1 MPPSGF
7 SQDAI
12 NGLLAFVRDA
22 YQNTLDRYKGQDL
35 TEEQI
40 LQESIGYLEGVV
52 RTTAPFAVKGT
63 VSPEGIKGLA
73 KFLTTNYRDLIR
85 EIHEGKK
92 QEGHAMEIEIGDISE
107 YLAKFSLH

>member
-12 NGLLAFVRDA
+12 NGLLTFVRDA
-22 YQNTLDRYKGQDL
+22 YQNTLNRYSGQDL

-52 RTTAPFAVKGT
+52 RTAAPLAVKGT
-63 VSPEGIKGLA
+63 VSPEGILGLA
-73 KFLTTNYRDLIR
+73 RFVSTNYRDLIK

-92 QEGHAMEIEIGDISE
+92 EEGHAMDTEISDISR
-107 YLAKFSLH
+107 YLEKFSLH

>member
-7 SQDAI
+7 SQEAI
-12 NGLLAFVRDA
+12 NGLLDFVRDV
-22 YQNTLDRYKGQDL
+22 YQNTLERYKGQNL
-35 TEEQI
+35 SEEQV

-73 KFLTTNYRDLIR
+73 RFVSTNYRDLIA
-85 EIHEGKK
+85 EIHAGKK
-92 QEGHAMEIEIGDISE
+92 HEGQAMQTEIEHISR
-107 YLAKFSLH
+107 YLKEFTL

>member
-7 SQDAI
+7 SQEAI
-12 NGLLAFVRDA
+12 NCLLDFVRDA
-22 YQNTLDRYKGQDL
+22 YQNTLERYKGQNL
-35 TEEQI
+35 TEEQV

-73 KFLTTNYRDLIR
+73 RFVSTNYRDLIA
-85 EIHEGKK
+85 EIHSGKK
-92 QEGHAMEIEIGDISE
+92 QEGNAMQAEIDHIGK
-107 YLAKFSLH
+107 YLKEFTL

>member
-12 NGLLAFVRDA
+12 NGLLTFVKDA
-22 YQNTLDRYKGQDL
+22 YQNTLDRYRGQNL
-35 TEEQI
+35 SEEQM
-40 LQESIGYLEGVV
+40 LQESIGFLEGVV

-73 KFLTTNYRDLIR
+73 RFVVTNYRDLIK

-92 QEGHAMEIEIGDISE
+92 QEGHAMQAEIEQIGK
-107 YLAKFSLH
+107 YLKDFHI

>member
-12 NGLLAFVRDA
+12 NGLLTFVRDA
-22 YQNTLDRYKGQDL
+22 YENTLNRYRGQDL
-35 TEEQI
+35 SEEQV

-73 KFLTTNYRDLIR
+73 MFVTTNYRDLIK
-85 EIHEGKK
+85 EINEGKK
-92 QEGHAMEIEIGDISE
+92 DEGKAMQTEIEHIQG
-107 YLAKFSLH
+107 YLEKFEI

>member
-12 NGLLAFVRDA
+12 NGLLTFVKDA
-22 YQNTLDRYKGQDL
+22 YQNTLARYQGQNL
-35 TEEQI
+35 AEEQV

-63 VSPEGIKGLA
+63 VSPEGIQGLA
-73 KFLTTNYRDLIR
+73 RFVATNYRDLIR

-92 QEGHAMEIEIGDISE
+92 QEGLAMQAEIEQIGR
-107 YLAKFSLH
+107 YLKEFHI